1 MTKLSGKNEVII
13 QRPLGLN
20 PWSGSGKQTKGSVW
34 ISMKPKKILDQYSK
48 AQGTVSAID
57 LNEDFRFL
65 APLSLNENIVHHW
78 EAYESVASR
87 LAQKARSLVKL
98 GAEGAAMTNI
108 FENSANL
115 GDNLKNLFAKKGA
128 QVGTS
133 IESFVSNVYSAV
145 PGSRIP
151 KIKVDTPLYYTN
163 SDRRQI
169 VFEFVLYHEG
179 KNNDPH
185 PENFLV
191 KPIQKLMKYS
201 SPNLLG
207 DINIEF
213 PFMWEIKTIPNE
225 FIKYST
231 CALVGV
237 QPTWNSPYIQH
248 VPSSVNLQLTF
259 LDMSPLYRDT
269 IEKGSVIRVISRD
282 EAQALSSST
291 GVISDITDAFN
302 KTFKSSGQAQ
312 PNVINLHRSDA
323 QR

>member
-1 MTKLSGKNEVII
+1 MTDKLTGKNEVLI
-13 QRPLGLN
+13 QRPVGLN
-20 PWSGSGKQTKGSVW
+20 PWSSGRGNVW

-48 AQGTVSAID
+48 AQGTVAAVA
-57 LNEDFRFL
+57 LNEEFRFL

-108 FENSANL
+108 FENKANL
-115 GDNLKNLFAKKGA
+115 ADDLKNLFAKKGA
-128 QVGTS
+128 KVGTS

-179 KNNDPH
+179 KDKDPN
-185 PENFLV
+185 PEKFLV

-201 SPNLLG
+201 SPDLLG

-248 VPSSVNLQLTF
+248 VPTSVNLQLTF
-259 LDMSPLYRDT
+259 LDMSPLYRST
-269 IEKGSVIRVISRD
+269 IEDGSVINVISKTQSDARNRG
-282 EAQALSSST
+282 
-291 GVISDITDAFN
+291 GVISGISN
-302 KTFKSSGQAQ
+302 VYRKTFKPASQAQ
-312 PNVINLHRSDA
+312 PNPDVHRIGH
-323 QR
+323 

>member
-1 MTKLSGKNEVII
+1 MTKLSGRNEVII

-20 PWSGSGKQTKGSVW
+20 PWSGSGKQTKGNVW
-34 ISMKPKKILDQYSK
+34 ISMKPKRILDQYSK
-48 AQGTVSAID
+48 AQGTVSAIP

-115 GDNLKNLFAKKGA
+115 GDDLKNLFAKKGA
-128 QVGTS
+128 KVGTS
-133 IESFVSNVYSAV
+133 IESFVSNVYGAV

-179 KNNDPH
+179 KDKDPN

-282 EAQALSSST
+282 EANTLNSQG
-291 GVISDITDAFN
+291 GVISDIKNTFE